1 MKPYAATIGVKNRIC
16 QQVIQ
21 VDGTHSRHNET
32 GLPPILFP
40 EQSAQNKRHNQVKSV
55 MDGMPEDLDIDFHKS
70 GNVMRFRRSPPEIG
84 EQI

>member
-1 MKPYAATIGVKNRIC
+1 
-16 QQVIQ
+16 
-21 VDGTHSRHNET
+21 
-32 GLPPILFP
+32 
-40 EQSAQNKRHNQVKSV
+40 VKSV